1 MTKISLTPIIDV
13 VFILLIFFMLATNFQ
28 SFNKTEIKISN
39 ETASISQSDKKIFLI
54 EFNKDSEFKLNGT
67 TASLDSIKSDIIS
80 SKNNGDD
87 FVVITKPLE
96 GADVQLILSVLAN
109 LKSSNIENVT
119 LGVSKDNTDTYNN
132 KKESVKMPLLEK
144 LWFIMRIKIK
154 NQIIKNEDN
163 LLPLVNIIF
172 LLLIFF
178 MLAGVIAKQKE
189 LHNVNLASAT
199 IEEYVEKD
207 KNTLFI
213 NADGSLTLNDQ
224 SIDKSLLKEKLML
237 LKTENI
243 LIAADGSLDSSSL
256 NKILLILSNSKIKNV
271 TLLSNT
277 NEWNIK
283 IK

>member
-1 MTKISLTPIIDV
+1 
-13 VFILLIFFMLATNFQ
+13 
-28 SFNKTEIKISN
+28 
-39 ETASISQSDKKIFLI
+39 
-54 EFNKDSEFKLNGT
+54 
-67 TASLDSIKSDIIS
+67 
-80 SKNNGDD
+80 
-87 FVVITKPLE
+87 
-96 GADVQLILSVLAN
+96 
-109 LKSSNIENVT
+109 
-119 LGVSKDNTDTYNN
+119 
-132 KKESVKMPLLEK
+132 
-144 LWFIMRIKIK
+144 MRIKAKKKIL
-154 NQIIKNEDN
+154 NNEDN

-199 IEEYVEKD
+199 IEEYIEKD

-243 LIAADGSLDSSSL
+243 LIAADGSLDSSLL
-256 NKILLILSNSKIKNV
+256 NKILLILSDSSVKNV

-277 NEWNIK
+277 NE
-283 IK
+283 

>member
-1 MTKISLTPIIDV
+1 
-13 VFILLIFFMLATNFQ
+13 
-28 SFNKTEIKISN
+28 
-39 ETASISQSDKKIFLI
+39 
-54 EFNKDSEFKLNGT
+54 
-67 TASLDSIKSDIIS
+67 
-80 SKNNGDD
+80 
-87 FVVITKPLE
+87 
-96 GADVQLILSVLAN
+96 
-109 LKSSNIENVT
+109 
-119 LGVSKDNTDTYNN
+119 
-132 KKESVKMPLLEK
+132 
-144 LWFIMRIKIK
+144 MRIKIK

-199 IEEYVEKD
+199 IEEYIEKD

-213 NADGSLTLNDQ
+213 NADGTLTLNDQ
-224 SIDKSLLKEKLML
+224 SVNESLLKEKLMI
-237 LKTENI
+237 LKTDNI

-277 NEWNIK
+277 NE
-283 IK
+283 